1 MLSKPESTFVI
12 FIYLLKL
19 AFIGLSLYKIY
30 VKHRTPYDEIKIQ
43 KIQFWKERIEFV
55 FVICMSILLIK
66 VFYPF
71 SSHTNISND
80 KRTLFFLFGIILLI
94 SARWENFFKA
104 STLFI
109 ELQKVIGRN

>member
-19 AFIGLSLYKIY
+19 AFIGLSIYKMYI
-30 VKHRTPYDEIKIQ
+30 KHRTPYDDLKIEQ
-43 KIQFWKERIEFV
+43 IQFWKERVEFV

-71 SSHTNISND
+71 STHAYIGND

-94 SARWENFFKA
+94 TARWEDFFSESKA
-104 STLFI
+104 FV